1 MRKKKKP
8 MRKMKV
14 SDFFV
19 FEKKNEVETVGRR
32 RKILELDGKMEK
44 TSVGKR
50 EGSNEEKKKGE
61 KVKKTT

>member
-19 FEKKNEVETVGRR
+19 FERKNEVETVGRR
-32 RKILELDGKMEK
+32 RKILELDGKVEK

-50 EGSNEEKKKGE
+50 EGSNEEKKKKG
-61 KVKKTT
+61 